1 MPQRGFRLPSGEPIR
16 TGTVYDAL
24 TTRYTFACPARGE
37 SHVCLSSFRELER
50 LPGAAHPAVYRVRFS
65 CACGDDHDGLVAHDE
80 LDWAPLGLD
89 AGRFLNLMTARLEPA
104 AAELGDQ
111 ALRRL
116 EAGEWPW
123 SFFCYP
129 EERARP
135 VFPSAFAV
143 LAPGDGSVGIA
154 VRCPACGR
162 TSVNLVSRPHVDLPF
177 FNDPEVGVVA
187 HVFAEDAIH
196 TLDSFCAELY
206 STSFDGR
213 RLDLQ

>member
-1 MPQRGFRLPSGEPIR
+1 
-16 TGTVYDAL
+16 VYDAL

-37 SHVCLSSFRELER
+37 SHVSLSSFRELER

-65 CACGDDHDGLVAHDE
+65 CGCGDDHDGLVAHDD
-80 LDWAPLGLD
+80 LDWAPLGLS

-104 AAELGDQ
+104 AAELGDH

-187 HVFAEDAIH
+187 HVFAEDAVH
-196 TLDSFCAELY
+196 TLDAFRAELY
-206 STSFDGR
+206 STSFDAR

>member
-1 MPQRGFRLPSGEPIR
+1 
-16 TGTVYDAL
+16 VYDAL

-37 SHVCLSSFRELER
+37 SHVSLSSFRELER

-65 CACGDDHDGLVAHDE
+65 CGCGDDHDGLVAHDD
-80 LDWAPLGLD
+80 LDWAPLGLS

-104 AAELGDQ
+104 AAELGDH

-187 HVFAEDAIH
+187 HVFAEDAAF
-196 TLDSFCAELY
+196 TLEAFRAELY
-206 STSFDGR
+206 STSFDAR

>member
-1 MPQRGFRLPSGEPIR
+1 M
-16 TGTVYDAL
+16 YDAL

-37 SHVCLSSFRELER
+37 SHVSLSSFRELER

-65 CACGDDHDGLVAHDE
+65 CGCGDDHDGLVAHDD
-80 LDWAPLGLD
+80 LDWAPLGLS

-104 AAELGDQ
+104 AAELGDH

-187 HVFAEDAIH
+187 HVFAEDAVH
-196 TLDSFCAELY
+196 TLDAFRAELY
-206 STSFDGR
+206 STSFDAR